1 MTNLE
6 LVTAAWRSFKGTNA
20 LIAEVRSRAARGV
33 FKTEFDCGKLRGF
46 FTHLNKESKDLQLR
60 YDLLTLL
67 VNQFDDGKEAK
78 ALLEEMKSSLIEYQ
92 ELFAVME
99 DSLDN

>member
-1 MTNLE
+1 MTNIE
-6 LVTAAWRSFKGTNA
+6 LVTAAWRSFKESNA
-20 LIAEVRSRAARGV
+20 LIAEVRSRAARGM
-33 FKTEFDCGKLRGF
+33 FKTEFDRTKLRGL

-67 VNQFDDGKEAK
+67 VNQFDASEDAK
-78 ALLEEMKSSLIEYQ
+78 AMLEEMKTSLAEYQ
-92 ELFAVME
+92 ELFDVLE

>member
-6 LVTAAWRSFKGTNA
+6 LITTAWRSFKETNT
-20 LIAEVRSRAARGV
+20 LIAEVRSRAARGM
-33 FKTEFDCGKLRGF
+33 FKTEFDRVKLRGF

-67 VNQFDDGKEAK
+67 VNQFDAGEEAK
-78 ALLEEMKSSLIEYQ
+78 VMLEEMKISLSEYQ
-92 ELFAVME
+92 ELFDVLE